1 VEVTVFLAGLA
12 ALGCLTLGMLE
23 ILWPTRPR
31 RFRRPTPAARRAAVF
46 RRSRRAPQ
54 GPAVSAPR
62 LVALVDRA
70 RAETVAE
77 RRTAALRVAIL
88 TLERWRASHGAR
100 HGADAAVTQALER
113 ARTALWSEHEAL
125 ALRRLTAAAAR
136 RERALGIG
144 GAAG

>member
-62 LVALVDRA
+62 LVALVARA

-88 TLERWRASHGAR
+88 TLERWRASHGA
-100 HGADAAVTQALER
+100 DEAVTQALER

>member
-1 VEVTVFLAGLA
+1 
-12 ALGCLTLGMLE
+12 M
-23 ILWPTRPR
+23 
-31 RFRRPTPAARRAAVF
+31 
-46 RRSRRAPQ
+46 
-54 GPAVSAPR
+54 SAPW

-88 TLERWRASHGAR
+88 TLERWRAS

-136 RERALGIG
+136 RERALGVG

>member
-54 GPAVSAPR
+54 GSAVSAPWA
-62 LVALVDRA
+62 VALVDRA

-88 TLERWRASHGAR
+88 TLERWRASHGA
-100 HGADAAVTQALER
+100 DEAVTEALEH

>member
-1 VEVTVFLAGLA
+1 VEVTVFLTGLA
-12 ALGCLTLGMLE
+12 ALGCLTLGVLE

-46 RRSRRAPQ
+46 RRSRPAAH
-54 GPAVSAPR
+54 GPAVSAPW

-70 RAETVAE
+70 RAETAPE
-77 RRTAALRVAIL
+77 RRAAALRVAIL
-88 TLERWRASHGAR
+88 TLERWRASHGM
-100 HGADAAVTQALER
+100 DEAVTHALER
-113 ARTALWSEHEAL
+113 ARTAPRAEHEAL

-136 RERALGIG
+136 RERALGVG

>member
-1 VEVTVFLAGLA
+1 
-12 ALGCLTLGMLE
+12 
-23 ILWPTRPR
+23 
-31 RFRRPTPAARRAAVF
+31 
-46 RRSRRAPQ
+46 
-54 GPAVSAPR
+54 VSAPR